1 MKLDEI
7 KDHDLRSWAETYCA
21 RKVED
26 KKRDRTSADSLT
38 GIWKTYNEA
47 DWRALRL
54 LPDLRCRAELA
65 FKPDPNDSGPQD
77 VATYVERHL
86 RHYPPIERLQ
96 QRYEAPYT
104 MAREANA
111 LRALIEEWETPSFP
125 RVTVDWI
132 P

>member
-1 MKLDEI
+1 MKLEEI
-7 KDHDLRSWAETYCA
+7 RSQDLRSWIESYCA

-26 KKRDRTSADSLT
+26 KKRDRVSTDGLT
-38 GIWKTYNEA
+38 AIWKTYNEA
-47 DWRALRL
+47 DWRALRD
-54 LPDLRCRAELA
+54 LPELRRRAEA
-65 FKPDPNDSGPQD
+65 CFKPERDDAGPQD
-77 VATYVERHL
+77 VGTYVQRHI
-86 RHYPPIERLQ
+86 RQHPHVEVLQ
-96 QRYEAPYT
+96 QRYEAAYT